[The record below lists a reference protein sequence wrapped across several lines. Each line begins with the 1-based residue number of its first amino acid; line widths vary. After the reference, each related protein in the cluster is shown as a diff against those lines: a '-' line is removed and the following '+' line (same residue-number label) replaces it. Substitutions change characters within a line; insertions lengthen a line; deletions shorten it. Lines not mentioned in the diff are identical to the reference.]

1 MNNLAKKPL
10 KTIITGRSLIDDSFI
25 IKIVEDY
32 KTRILKFS
40 AYDFLEFTNDY
51 NLLSEKQKR
60 LFDIMDNFEKA
71 EFFFKWKAI
80 KDE

>member
-25 IKIVEDY
+25 IKIIENET
-32 KTRILKFS
+32 KTLELFS
-40 AYDFLEFTNDY
+40 YDIIEFANDY
-51 NLLSEKQKR
+51 NSLSKKQKR